1 MNKRI
6 LLISIAVFIVLL
18 VTAAGIKN
26 FIVSRSVRSLEM
38 AKSKID
44 AVYDYALILYSQ
56 KEYDKALRAFEII
69 ANQKSDPGKRED
81 ALNKLAQIYLFKK
94 DLISARNYYKE
105 IVEYFPDAKEI
116 ADIQKK
122 MEDINMKLLFSP
134 VITEESVS
142 YVIKPNDTLGKIA
155 REHNTTVELIKKSN
169 NLSSDIIIPGNML
182 KVNNA
187 NFNIFV
193 DKSQNILFLK
203 RNGEIIKAYT
213 VSTGAN
219 NSTPVGK
226 FKIEEKMV
234 SPVWYKMGAIV
245 SSDSAEYELGKRW
258 MGISVKGYG
267 IHGTND
273 PSSIGK
279 QITKGCVRMQ
289 NPDVEELYAIVPSGT
304 EVEIV
309 D

>member
-1 MNKRI
+1 MNKRT

-18 VTAAGIKN
+18 VTAAGIRN

-38 AKSKID
+38 TKSKID

-81 ALNKLAQIYLFKK
+81 ALNRLAQIYLFKK
-94 DLISARNYYKE
+94 DLINARNYYKE
-105 IVEYFPDAKEI
+105 IVECFPDSKEI
-116 ADIQKK
+116 SDVQKK

-134 VITEESVS
+134 VITEGSIS
-142 YVIKPNDTLGKIA
+142 YIVKPNDTLGKIA
-155 REHNTTVELIKKSN
+155 REHNTTVELIKKGN

-182 KVNNA
+182 KVNNT
-187 NFNIFV
+187 NFSIFV

-203 RNGEIIKAYT
+203 RNGEIIKTYT

-226 FKIEEKMV
+226 FKIEEKMISPDWYKVGAVV
-234 SPVWYKMGAIV
+234 SP
-245 SSDSAEYELGKRW
+245 DSPEYELGKRW

-273 PSSIGK
+273 SSSIGK
-279 QITKGCVRMQ
+279 QITKGCVRMR